1 MKYFKINT
9 AKKRF
14 AFEIII
20 LTIVLLFAGGLIL
33 IRNYSEEKYNTNIY
47 ITRKDSLNENYFNI
61 IYILT
66 KNHFTLEGFS
76 YEAFKKNI
84 LDDKDSSF
92 RKKVYYACCSREKT
106 FSNDVSFVEF
116 INNFEYDSINSIESE
131 ISLLKQKI
139 GEIYEQRQESNE
151 FYNNLIK
158 FILITA
164 YPIRF
169 LYYLIRWALR
179 TLEISKRKKDI
190 IITPENIV
198 TPDNDKIIKKSFHYT
213 DPINTLHND
222 ITAPSNNPDNETN
235 IIETVYKGP
244 LPIWIRFSK
253 EYISGSTYL
262 WRMIIGT
269 FLILFLGLG
278 LYFMVITAYKRS
290 NSLGLNKNNSILV
303 SIIVTLLI
311 LICSVM
317 RATVLSIDNYLNNT
331 DQYYQFLALT
341 FLLLIPHFIL
351 IFKNGNTES
360 IKSGAKI

>member
-1 MKYFKINT
+1 MRNFKINT

-33 IRNYSEEKYNTNIY
+33 IKKNSANKFNTNY
-47 ITRKDSLNENYFNI
+47 ITRKDSLDENYFNRFYRFI
-61 IYILT
+61 R
-66 KNHFTLEGFS
+66 FRLEDYS
-76 YEAFKKNI
+76 YEAYKRKI
-84 LDDKDSSF
+84 LNDKDSSF
-92 RKKVYYACCSREKT
+92 RKRLYYIACSEDKT
-106 FSNDVSFVEF
+106 FGNDMSFTKF
-116 INNFEYDSINSIESE
+116 LNSFEYDSINSIESE
-131 ISLLKQKI
+131 ISLLNEKI
-139 GEIYEQRQESNE
+139 DELYEQRRKSNE
-151 FYNNLIK
+151 FYDNLII
-158 FILITA
+158 FILITS

-179 TLEISKRKKDI
+179 TLEISKSKKDI

-222 ITAPSNNPDNETN
+222 INALTNNPDNQTN
-235 IIETVYKGP
+235 IKETVYKGP
-244 LPIWIRFSK
+244 LPIWIRFTK

-290 NSLGLNKNNSILV
+290 NSLGLNKNNSIIA

-331 DQYYQFLALT
+331 DQYYLFLGLT

-351 IFKNGNTES
+351 IFKNGTTEP
-360 IKSGAKI
+360 IKSSAKI